1 MSLNSWLSPNGG
13 KLTRATS
20 REFHVYS
27 RGPSKT
33 RRLIRGKLGS
43 LVEID
48 SKVFNRGS
56 EASLRNFYSKLYFSS
71 PSRRKNTRRSISL
84 AFNLYTCIDSCVVY
98 LCANRCFRS
107 VCLLSG
113 RKTSARSTSTKRS
126 LPLFPLLDVDN
137 SFLLRNLYSN
147 RFTIYPQRQRRKILE
162 NFRT

>member
-1 MSLNSWLSPNGG
+1 MKIQRNLSASSISNRWLNEF
-13 KLTRATS
+13 KLLAEPKRRQIDASSES
-20 REFHVYS
+20 RIPPVYS

-113 RKTSARSTSTKRS
+113 RKTSARSTST
-126 LPLFPLLDVDN
+126 
-137 SFLLRNLYSN
+137 
-147 RFTIYPQRQRRKILE
+147 
-162 NFRT
+162 